1 MLDERNP
8 EDLKLMDA
16 RDLKAWERGRLADV
30 GLVFGMN
37 AGCEC
42 NGWILLG
49 GLRYECRLP
58 SLHGG
63 CHSAGAIHSDGRL
76 VRW

>member
-8 EDLKLMDA
+8 EDLKLMDV
-16 RDLKAWERGRLADV
+16 RDLKAWEGRRLAEV
-30 GLVFGMN
+30 GLDFGM
-37 AGCEC
+37 GCQC
-42 NGWILLG
+42 NGWIRLG
-49 GLRYECRLP
+49 GLHYECRLP